1 MEKVINYMEI
11 WVKEHMEQQLKKSD
25 VCKCERC
32 QRDIYALALNN
43 LKPYYVVTNKGG
55 VMAKLNTMYQQFETD
70 ITIEV
75 EKAIEIVKKSPRHDD
90 AKDY

>member
-11 WVKEHMEQQLKKSD
+11 WVKDHMEQQLKQSD
-25 VCKCERC
+25 ICKCEKC
-32 QRDIYALALNN
+32 KRDIYALALNN
-43 LKPYYVVTNKGG
+43 LKPYYVVTNKGE

-90 AKDY
+90 HKEY